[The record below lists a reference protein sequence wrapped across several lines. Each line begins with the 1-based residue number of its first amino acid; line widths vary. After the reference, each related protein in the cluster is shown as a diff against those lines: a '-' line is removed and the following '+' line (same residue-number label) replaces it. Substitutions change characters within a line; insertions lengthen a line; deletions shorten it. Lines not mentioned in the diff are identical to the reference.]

1 MIWTI
6 LQVAIGGA
14 IGASGRFLTGAAM
27 ARAFGTGFPFGTLTV
42 NVAGSFLMGL
52 AFVALMQREG
62 APSAW
67 FPFVMTGILGGFT
80 TFSAFSLDLWGL
92 FERGRLLA
100 AGAYLGGSVALSVAA
115 LIAGIALA
123 RGVWG

>member
-27 ARAFGTGFPFGTLTV
+27 ARAFGTGFPLGTLTV

-52 AFVALMQREG
+52 AFVVLMQREG
-62 APSAW
+62 GPSAW

-92 FERGRLLA
+92 YERGRPLA
-100 AGAYLGGSVALSVAA
+100 AGVYLGGSVALSVAA

-123 RGVWG
+123 RGIWG